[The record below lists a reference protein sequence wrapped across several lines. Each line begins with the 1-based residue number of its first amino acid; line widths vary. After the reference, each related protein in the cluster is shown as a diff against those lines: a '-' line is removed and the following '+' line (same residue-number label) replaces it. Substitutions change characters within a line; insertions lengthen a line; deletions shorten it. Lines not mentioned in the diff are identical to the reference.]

1 MNIRRRLADEQG
13 VALVLAVLIIAIIT
27 IAASSAIF
35 FTTGSQSHGY
45 RTKSGFTAYSLAQAA
60 LSAAT
65 EQLTTHYYDSSGQP
79 HDNTT
84 TLTQMASWAANGSQR
99 SPSSSSSCTTSPVS
113 SCMTWSSILECPS
126 GITCS
131 AGAPSVVVT
140 GVEKAIWHVTGVG
153 VVPNPTGSGSISR
166 SITIDVPVNA
176 PPGKT
181 GIVGTIYDSI
191 YSGGTGNPCDMNM
204 SQGVSF
210 VAPVYVVGNLCIN
223 NPQAGV
229 FYPGTLHV
237 GGYLYIKNGAVGT
250 AANPV
255 TDLEVRGACNGTQQ
269 MTPTCVSTLFKPAPP
284 PTVNYWTDGSNGI
297 YVNPDASGNP
307 SFPDQPTEDFA
318 SRAIEGSPYT
328 CTGVETLG
336 TNPFDPGPLTG
347 DYSCTAPSGS
357 ITWNHSTQTL
367 TIAGNVYIYGALTT
381 PSNEKINFS
390 GIGGIFVDGAVTFGN
405 NTAICVNGW
414 SGNHDCNGGSNW
426 DTSKNFL
433 MIFGRGSITGAN
445 LGLQGGL
452 YSQQN
457 IDFGS
462 GQTDIYG
469 PLIGSQ
475 LLIPGQQAATT
486 FPVITQLITT
496 WPNTPQPYWT
506 LGAPVNG
513 TY

>member
-1 MNIRRRLADEQG
+1 MTIRRRLADEQG

-84 TLTQMASWAANGSQR
+84 TLTQMASWAASGSQQ
-99 SPSSSSSCTTSPVS
+99 SPSSSSACTSSPVS
-113 SCMTWSSILECPS
+113 MCMTWSTILECPS
-126 GITCS
+126 GTTCS
-131 AGAPSVVVT
+131 AGAPSIVVT

-166 SITIDVPVNA
+166 TITIDIPVNA

-181 GIVGTIYDSI
+181 ASVDNIYDSV
-191 YSGGTGNPCDMNM
+191 YAGGTGNPCDMNM

-229 FYPGTLHV
+229 SYPGILHV
-237 GGYLYIKNGAVGT
+237 GGYLYIKNGNVGT

-255 TDLEVRGACNGTQQ
+255 TDLEVKGACNGTQQ

-297 YVNPDASGNP
+297 YVNPDATSNP
-307 SFPDQPTEDFA
+307 SFPNQPTEDFA
-318 SRAIEGSPYT
+318 ARKTEGSPYS
-328 CTGVETLG
+328 CTGIETLG
-336 TNPFDPGPLTG
+336 TNPFDLAPANG

-367 TIAGNVYIYGALTT
+367 TIAGNVYIYGNLTT
-381 PSNEKINFS
+381 ANTEKANLS
-390 GIGGIFVDGAVTFGN
+390 GIGGIFVDGTTSFGQ
-405 NTAICVNGW
+405 NTSLCVNGW
-414 SGNHDCNGGSNW
+414 TGQHDCSGGSSW
-426 DTSKNFL
+426 DTTKNFL
-433 MIFGRGSITGAN
+433 MVFGQKDITGSN

-452 YSQQN
+452 YSLKN
-457 IDFGS
+457 IDFGQ

-469 PLIGSQ
+469 PLIGMSV
-475 LLIPGQQAATT
+475 LVPGQQAATT
-486 FPVITQLITT
+486 MPTIPTVITT